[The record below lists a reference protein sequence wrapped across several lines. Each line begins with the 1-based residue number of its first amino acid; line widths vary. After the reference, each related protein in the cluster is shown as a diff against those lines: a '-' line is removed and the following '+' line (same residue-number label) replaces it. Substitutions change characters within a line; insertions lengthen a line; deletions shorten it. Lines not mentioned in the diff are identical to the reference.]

1 MLNWTRKFAI
11 RPLVAA
17 LAGAALST
25 GVSGAQIIGTSKMPV
40 GVPPSGSVAFLGKC
54 TEADKVALERL
65 RSNPRQPTLGQLVK
79 VTMTIRNKCSVD
91 VQVAWEIL
99 GAAGRVVG
107 SGTEAVGAGLLRDVS
122 ATWTATVGEGGF
134 FAWVDPKNLLNESAT
149 DRRNNQQSLPL
160 TVAPLSASSQAT
172 GGTVAVRLVEQ
183 TLDYTKAR
191 NAGANFSSTFAS
203 GTIGCYDTKVGKSSL
218 AAYSVQ
224 FDFVCMNGGEATQEA
239 FGGSFRLAQG
249 WKIKRVEAP
258 YEHIVNNTQFQYIH
272 RPQEETDNPALK
284 IRLTATS
291 PSANA
296 RIQLK
301 IIIYGPE
308 GTCPYNAA
316 TSGGC

>member
-1 MLNWTRKFAI
+1 MLNWTGKFAI

-17 LAGAALST
+17 LAAAALST
-25 GVSGAQIIGTSKMPV
+25 GTLGAQVMGPSRIPV
-40 GVPPSGSVAFLGKC
+40 AAAPQNSVALLGKC
-54 TEADKVALERL
+54 MEADKVAIEDFRF
-65 RSNPRQPTLGQLVK
+65 SPRHPTPGQLVK
-79 VTMTIRNKCSVD
+79 VTMGIRNKCTVD

-99 GAAGRVVG
+99 GAASRVVG
-107 SGTEAVGAGLLRDVS
+107 SGTQAVGAGSLRDVS
-122 ATWTATVGEGGF
+122 ARWTATVGESGF
-134 FAWVDPKNLLNESAT
+134 VGWVDPKNLLGESVA
-149 DRRNNQQSLPL
+149 DRQNNQQTLPL
-160 TVAPLSASSQAT
+160 TVVQLSASTPAT

-203 GTIGCYDTKVGKSSL
+203 GTVGCYDTKVGKSSL
-218 AAYSVQ
+218 EAYSIQ
-224 FDFVCMNGGEATQEA
+224 FDFVCVNGGEAIQEA

-258 YEHIVNNTQFQYIH
+258 NEWTVNNTQFQYII
-272 RPQEETDNPALK
+272 RPTEESDNPALK
-284 IRLTATS
+284 VRLTALS

-296 RIQLK
+296 RIMLK